1 MMTQLLDIVSK
12 IGTFMVL
19 FSLFYFMYNYLC
31 EYLLKLN
38 KFIIFKRVQLSD
50 AISISLSLITIFK
63 FVQISSPYA

>member
-1 MMTQLLDIVSK
+1 MTQLLDIVSK

-63 FVQISSPYA
+63 FIQISSPYA